1 MWLWPGLP
9 GCLIITYFKPCL
21 KIGTEILGHV
31 FGWLHTRDKRR
42 KLRRQKE
49 KKSLVHSKMTV
60 HSSGL
65 ARLNIYDLLYGD
77 KLSNVLRG
85 FFPQF

>member
-1 MWLWPGLP
+1 M
-9 GCLIITYFKPCL
+9 L
-21 KIGTEILGHV
+21 KNSTEILGHV

-42 KLRRQKE
+42 KLRRQK
-49 KKSLVHSKMTV
+49 KKYLVHSKMTV